1 MAKRKYLTAPLPSE
15 KMPAGIPYIL
25 GNEAAERFSYYGMTS
40 ILVIF
45 MTRYL
50 VGADGVLD
58 VMTKNE
64 AIEKYHSFTSAVY
77 FMPLI
82 GAILAGIWLGKY
94 RTILWFSI
102 LYCFGFLAMVLD
114 LTRLGL
120 FAGLI
125 LIAVG
130 SGIIKPCVSA
140 NVGDQFG
147 KTNKRLMAPMFS
159 WFYFSVNLGACIS
172 MLLCPWILD
181 EYGPR
186 AGFGVPA
193 AFMILATI
201 TFRLGKRKFVH
212 IPKGGVGFVK
222 EAFSGEGLKAIAKL
236 CIIFVFVAMFW
247 SLFYQSQS
255 AWVLQAEKM
264 ELKWLGIGWLPA
276 QVQFVNS
283 LLIMILIPL
292 FSYVIYPAIDKVF
305 PLTALRKIGIGL
317 FVGVLSFVVPAWIE
331 GQIDGGDIFKCSSR
345 STIAGLEPVRL
356 IDGLTDGSGWSSDKA
371 PSPKKPIEIV
381 IRLRERKA
389 WTVSSI
395 EISPATRLINY
406 KEVVATLDDLALD
419 TLGQIKKGR
428 EGGASQSEI
437 DALKQKMDQIKTA
450 AGKAKKAAKQA
461 RRGVSKQQRRSAATQ
476 AAKNAALLVMTEH
489 GIDAIHLDDRSYSP
503 KEVSVFAGDFSGG
516 LLPKP
521 LFELRKEE
529 KKEITDT
536 NQYTIEAGWTH
547 LGDYTLD
554 RAEQNVSSINFQDF
568 EPIKATHIM
577 IQIKSNYGA
586 NRVKIGEVGVQTN
599 QTMPA
604 ESKATAG
611 EVWPNVA
618 ALGYKPSVGWQF
630 FAYLILTAAEIM
642 VSITCIE
649 FSYRQAPKKMK
660 SFIMAVY
667 LLSISLGNFFTAAVN
682 AFIQKADGS
691 TRLPGADYYWFF
703 TIAMFITA
711 VLFIPVAGR
720 YPVKNYIQDE
730 AESESS
736 Q

>member
-1 MAKRKYLTAPLPSE
+1 MAKSKYLTAPLPSE

-25 GNEAAERFSYYGMTS
+25 GNEAAERFSFYGMTS

-50 VGADGVLD
+50 VGPGGVLD
-58 VMTKNE
+58 VMTDSKSME
-64 AIEKYHSFTSAVY
+64 YFHYFMAAVY

-82 GAILAGIWLGKY
+82 GALLADIWLAKY

-102 LYCFGFLAMVLD
+102 LYCFGFLAMVFD
-114 LTRLGL
+114 ITRLGL

-125 LIAVG
+125 LIALG

-147 KTNKRLMAPMFS
+147 KSNKRLMAPMFS

-193 AFMILATI
+193 AFMIIAT
-201 TFRLGKRKFVH
+201 FVFWLGKRKFVH
-212 IPKGGVGFVK
+212 IPRGGIKFV
-222 EAFSGEGLKAIAKL
+222 EETFSGEGLKAIAKL

-247 SLFYQSQS
+247 SLFNQSQS

-264 ELKWLGIGWLPA
+264 ELKWLGFDWLPA

-292 FSYVIYPAIDKVF
+292 FSYVIYPAINKVF
-305 PLTALRKIGIGL
+305 PLTALRKMGIGL
-317 FVGVLSFVVPAWIE
+317 FVAVLSFVVPAWVE
-331 GQIDGGDIFKCSSR
+331 GQIDGGDIFRCSSR
-345 STIAGLEPVRL
+345 STISGLEPVRL
-356 IDGLTDGSGWSSDKA
+356 IDGLTDGSGWSSDMA
-371 PSPKKPIEIV
+371 PSPEAPAEIV

-389 WTVSSI
+389 WNVSSV
-395 EISPATRLINY
+395 EICPSTTLSYR
-406 KEVVATLDDLALD
+406 EVISLLDDLAVD
-419 TLGQIKKGR
+419 ALGEIRDQK
-428 EGGASQSEI
+428 EGGAPRSDI
-437 DALKQKMDQIKTA
+437 DALQQKVSRIKA
-450 AGKAKKAAKQA
+450 AARQAKKAAKKA
-461 RRGVSKQQRRSAATQ
+461 GRKGSKQQRRSAAAQ
-476 AAKNAALLVMTEH
+476 AAKDVALAAIIEYGTDTT
-489 GIDAIHLDDRSYSP
+489 GLDDRSYNP
-503 KEVSVFAGDFSGG
+503 KEISIFAGDFSGK
-516 LLPKP
+516 LLPTP
-521 LFELRKEE
+521 LFELSDEVKA
-529 KKEITDT
+529 KVADA
-536 NQYTIEAGWTH
+536 NQYAVDAGWTH
-547 LGDYTLD
+547 LGDYAL
-554 RAEQNVSSINFQDF
+554 EQVESNVNSVASGGFAPTN
-568 EPIKATHIM
+568 ATHVL

-586 NRVKIGEVGVQTN
+586 TRVKIGEVRVHTDQP
-599 QTMPA
+599 MPA
-604 ESKATAG
+604 RSEATAL

-649 FSYRQAPKKMK
+649 FSYTQAPKKMK

-682 AFIQKADGS
+682 AYIQNTDGS

-703 TIAMFITA
+703 TMAMLVTA
-711 VLFIPVAGR
+711 VVFIPIARR

-730 AESESS
+730 AAAE
-736 Q
+736 

>member
-1 MAKRKYLTAPLPSE
+1 MAKSKYLTAPIPSE

-25 GNEAAERFSYYGMTS
+25 GNEAAERFSFYGMTS

-50 VGADGVLD
+50 VGPDGVLD
-58 VMTKNE
+58 VMTDSE
-64 AIEKYHSFTSAVY
+64 SLEIFHYFRSGVY
-77 FMPLI
+77 FMPLV
-82 GAILAGIWLGKY
+82 GALLADIWLAKY
-94 RTILWFSI
+94 RTIMWFSI
-102 LYCFGFLAMVLD
+102 LYCFGFLAMVFD
-114 LTRLGL
+114 ITRLGL

-159 WFYFSVNLGACIS
+159 WFYFSVNLGACVS

-181 EYGPR
+181 EYGVR

-193 AFMILATI
+193 AFMILATVA
-201 TFRLGKRKFVH
+201 FWLGKRKFVH
-212 IPKGGVGFVK
+212 IPRGGTEFVK
-222 EAFSGEGLKAIAKL
+222 ETFSGEGIKAIAKL

-247 SLFYQSQS
+247 ALFDQSQS

-264 ELKWLGIGWLPA
+264 QLKWLGIGWLPA

-283 LLIMILIPL
+283 LLIMLLIPL
-292 FSYVIYPAIDKVF
+292 FSYVIYPAIDKIF

-317 FVGVLSFVVPAWIE
+317 FVGVLSFVVPAWVE

-345 STIAGLEPVRL
+345 STIAGLEPIRL
-356 IDGLTDGSGWSSDKA
+356 IDGLTDGSGWSSDRA
-371 PSPKKPIEIV
+371 PSLETPVEIV

-389 WTVSSI
+389 WNVSSVG
-395 EISPATRLINY
+395 ISPATTLSYREI
-406 KEVVATLDDLALD
+406 VSMLDDVALD
-419 TLGQIKKGR
+419 TLGQIKEQR
-428 EGGASQSEI
+428 EAEAPRSDI
-437 DALKQKMDQIKTA
+437 AALQRKVDQMKTA
-450 AGKAKKAAKQA
+450 AGEAKKAAKRA
-461 RRGVSKQQRRSAATQ
+461 RKGVSKQQRRSAAAQ
-476 AAKNAALLVMTEH
+476 AAKDVALRVMTEH
-489 GIDAIHLDDRSYSP
+489 GADTTCLDDAAYSP
-503 KEVSVFAGDFSGG
+503 REVSVFAGDFSDR
-516 LLPKP
+516 LLPTP
-521 LFELRKEE
+521 LFELSDEE
-529 KKEITDT
+529 REDT
-536 NQYTIEAGWTH
+536 ADVNQYAIEAGWTH

-554 RAEQNVSSINFQDF
+554 RARQDVSSINFQDF
-568 EPIKATHIM
+568 DPVQATHVM

-586 NRVKIGEVGVQTN
+586 DRVKIAETLVQTD
-599 QTMPA
+599 QAIPA

-642 VSITCIE
+642 ISITCLE
-649 FSYRQAPKKMK
+649 FSYTQSPKKMK

-667 LLSISLGNFFTAAVN
+667 LLSISLGNAFTAVVN
-682 AFIQKADGS
+682 ASIQNADQRQHS
-691 TRLPGADYYWFF
+691 ERRRLNQTRRSGLLLVLHDSDARDGFSVHSRSQ
-703 TIAMFITA
+703 TISRQELHT
-711 VLFIPVAGR
+711 G
-720 YPVKNYIQDE
+720 
-730 AESESS
+730 
-736 Q
+736 